1 MNYKVILSVLSVF
14 VLHTGFFFGVFNTLL
29 NTKIEPLKE
38 NFDIKIE
45 SLQRNQ
51 VRIESD
57 IKGIESNI
65 KGIESNIKE
74 IESDIKGIESDI
86 KGIESNIKEMNAKLD
101 QLLSAKTASIK

>member
-65 KGIESNIKE
+65 KE